1 MSNLFDFDPREDDE
15 EESDFDPFE
24 TSSDDE
30 EYLPEPGENDES
42 SEYESDDDVVDNE
55 PQQHETTC
63 SEPKEFVLSKDGKYC
78 YYFEPPPQLPNR
90 SNASFALHE
99 TPGPTLFASS
109 RCTDILSSFLLFMEP
124 IEKTI
129 VEMTNLYGSRKYKEL
144 WLPVDIASLR
154 AYYGLLILAGV
165 YRSHGQCINEL
176 WDDQTGPPIFRA
188 TMTLKKFKLINEC
201 IRFDDKE
208 QRKGIRSRDKL
219 APIRNVYD
227 KWVNRL
233 KMCYTVGKNVTE
245 DEQLVPFRG
254 RCPFTQYI
262 PSKPHKYGIKIW
274 CLSDANWK
282 YKKKKY
288 RRRLYLVELGKEL
301 VTPYIAN
308 RKTRPRTPNANAVID
323 EIQNISSRSSSPTTS
338 TSAAPTSATNAS
350 RKSNLPNSQKLTH
363 APSAGK
369 RSRCAH
375 CEYKNNKNLFSNR
388 CDKCITY
395 VCNAHHFKLCTN
407 CIDKL

>member
-109 RCTDILSSFLLFMEP
+109 RCTDILPPFLLFMEP

-144 WLPVDIASLR
+144 
-154 AYYGLLILAGV
+154 
-165 YRSHGQCINEL
+165 
-176 WDDQTGPPIFRA
+176 
-188 TMTLKKFKLINEC
+188 
-201 IRFDDKE
+201 
-208 QRKGIRSRDKL
+208 
-219 APIRNVYD
+219 
-227 KWVNRL
+227 
-233 KMCYTVGKNVTE
+233 
-245 DEQLVPFRG
+245 
-254 RCPFTQYI
+254 
-262 PSKPHKYGIKIW
+262 
-274 CLSDANWK
+274 
-282 YKKKKY
+282 
-288 RRRLYLVELGKEL
+288 
-301 VTPYIAN
+301 
-308 RKTRPRTPNANAVID
+308 
-323 EIQNISSRSSSPTTS
+323 
-338 TSAAPTSATNAS
+338 
-350 RKSNLPNSQKLTH
+350 
-363 APSAGK
+363 
-369 RSRCAH
+369 
-375 CEYKNNKNLFSNR
+375 
-388 CDKCITY
+388 
-395 VCNAHHFKLCTN
+395 
-407 CIDKL
+407 

>member
-63 SEPKEFVLSKDGKYC
+63 SEPKEFVLSKDAKYC

-99 TPGPTLFASS
+99 TPGRTLFASS
-109 RCTDILSSFLLFMEP
+109 RCTDILSSFLLFVEP

-176 WDDQTGPPIFRA
+176 WDDQTGPPIFRG
-188 TMTLKKFKLINEC
+188 TMTLKKFKL
-201 IRFDDKE
+201 K
-208 QRKGIRSRDKL
+208 
-219 APIRNVYD
+219 
-227 KWVNRL
+227 
-233 KMCYTVGKNVTE
+233 
-245 DEQLVPFRG
+245 
-254 RCPFTQYI
+254 
-262 PSKPHKYGIKIW
+262 
-274 CLSDANWK
+274 
-282 YKKKKY
+282 
-288 RRRLYLVELGKEL
+288 
-301 VTPYIAN
+301 
-308 RKTRPRTPNANAVID
+308 
-323 EIQNISSRSSSPTTS
+323 
-338 TSAAPTSATNAS
+338 
-350 RKSNLPNSQKLTH
+350 
-363 APSAGK
+363 
-369 RSRCAH
+369 
-375 CEYKNNKNLFSNR
+375 
-388 CDKCITY
+388 
-395 VCNAHHFKLCTN
+395 
-407 CIDKL
+407 